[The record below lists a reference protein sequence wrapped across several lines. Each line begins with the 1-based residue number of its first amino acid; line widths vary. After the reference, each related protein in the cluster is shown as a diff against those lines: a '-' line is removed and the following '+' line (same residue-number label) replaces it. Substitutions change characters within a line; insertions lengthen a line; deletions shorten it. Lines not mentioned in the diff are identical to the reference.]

1 MGFSHLPTYR
11 EQADSMIPGRPDA
24 IVFDCDGTLMDTHA
38 CVRHALDE
46 VFQRR
51 GRLCSA
57 EIHEGVVGLSI
68 PAMAV
73 LLTSVLCADA
83 DRLAGELL
91 TAMIDHVPVA
101 AVPLPGA
108 VEIVT
113 LAASDLPVAIAS
125 NSPRPLLNASLTQ
138 GGLLELVHVTV
149 AADEVRAPKPAP
161 DLYLAACRYLDV
173 APHRALAIEDSPI
186 GVTAAR
192 AAGLTVLTVGPR
204 TRGSQAHVDHLDNP
218 ILLRRICEIS
228 TPEPD
233 LVS

>member
-11 EQADSMIPGRPDA
+11 EQADSMIPGRPEA
-24 IVFDCDGTLMDTHA
+24 IVFACDGTLMDTHA
-38 CVRHALDE
+38 CVRHALDA

-51 GRLCSA
+51 GRLCSD

-73 LLTSVLCADA
+73 VLTSILCADA

-91 TAMIDHVPVA
+91 TAVIDHVPVA
-101 AVPLPGA
+101 ATALPGA

-125 NSPRPLLNASLTQ
+125 NSPRPLLNASLTH
-138 GGLLELVHVTV
+138 GGLLDLVHVTI
-149 AADEVRAPKPAP
+149 AADEVPGPKPAP
-161 DLYLAACRYLDV
+161 DVYLAACRRLDV
-173 APHRALAIEDSPI
+173 APHRALAIEDSPV

-204 TRGSQAHVDHLDNP
+204 TRGSRAHVDHLDNP
-218 ILLRRICEIS
+218 ALLRRICEIS
-228 TPEPD
+228 APEPD